1 MSSNKK
7 YWKSVEELNENS
19 SIVEALQQNE
29 FVEEIPTD
37 DFLGDKE
44 SLESSSTS
52 RRDFL
57 KYVGF
62 STAAASLAACEG
74 PVIKSIPYV
83 VQPTEI
89 VPGVA
94 NYYATTIADGFDF
107 ASVLVKTREGRP
119 IKIENNTDA
128 ATNGTANARVN
139 ASVLG
144 LYDNLRVKSPMKGES
159 KISWDTFL
167 SETTSKLKGLNGKQ
181 IVLLTQSMPSPSTNK
196 LIAEFKA
203 KYGNVNHVAY
213 DAVSESATLDAYQ
226 AKYGSRGM
234 ANYDFSKAM
243 TIVSVGADFLGDWQ
257 GGGFESAYA
266 KKRIPENG
274 KMSRHIQF
282 ESNMTLSGANADKRV
297 PLTPSEQKLALA
309 KLYSSITGNSVGSI
323 SLPEALDK
331 AVQAAANEL
340 SKAGSNA
347 VVVTGIQDVDAQTT
361 VLEINAHLRSK
372 AFDPKT
378 TIKTRQGSAKAITQL
393 VADMKAGKVGAII
406 MNGVN
411 PMYTLPNAA
420 DFAEGLAKT
429 DLSVAFSMKQDET
442 STKCHYIAAAPHYL
456 ESWGDVELKA
466 GHYSMMQPT
475 IRPLF
480 DTKQFQEILMSWTET
495 SGAYRDYL
503 KSVWT
508 QSILN
513 GASFNKAVQDGVFVV
528 GTSGNGSGSTGSS
541 TTTETSTTELKDKK
555 DRTFLGGVIHDVA
568 VGVGIKD
575 EDKDEYV
582 TTTTSTTVNNTSDS
596 INVASVLTGGAA
608 ARALAQTKLVEG
620 MELSLYTKTGM
631 GDGQQ
636 ANNPWLQE
644 FPDPITR
651 TTWDNYL
658 TISQADA
665 DTLEIKNWNVANG
678 GLNGSYAKVSVNGA
692 EAITLPVII
701 QPGQAKGSVGLAFG
715 YGRTSNALKD
725 EMKTGVN
732 AYPLYQGFNAVQNVT
747 IEKVAGEHEFA
758 CVQLHNTLMGRGDII
773 KETRLEIFNTY
784 GKEDEEHGWNKTPN
798 VSLNHVETPVTSPDV
813 DLWDEFDRSIGHHFN
828 LSIDLNACTGCG
840 ACVIAC
846 HAENNVPVVG
856 KSEMRRSRDMH
867 WLRIDRYY
875 SHQDTFSEDIEEK
888 EATDGLGLGNYV
900 FGDGQSDGSLSTFA
914 RLEDPAD
921 NPQVVFQPV
930 MCQHCNHAPC
940 ETVCPVAATVHG
952 RQGQNQMAY
961 NRCVG
966 TRYCANN
973 CPYKVRR
980 FNWFLYNKNDEFD
993 YYMNDDL
1000 GRMVLNPDVVVR
1012 SRGVMEK
1019 CSMCIQK
1026 TQKTILDAKRD
1037 GREIKDGEFETACSA
1052 ACGNGAMIF
1061 GDVNDKDSKIS
1072 ALKEDD
1078 RMYHMLEYVGTK
1090 PNVIYQTKV
1099 RNT

>member
-19 SIVEALQQNE
+19 SIVETLQQNE

-37 DFLGDKE
+37 EFLGDKE
-44 SLESSSTS
+44 SLESSSTT

-89 VPGVA
+89 IPGVA
-94 NYYATTIADGFDF
+94 NYYATTVADGFDF

-128 ATNGTANARVN
+128 ATNGMANARVN
-139 ASVLG
+139 ASILG
-144 LYDNLRVKSPMKGES
+144 LYDNLRVKSPMKGDTA
-159 KISWDTFL
+159 ISWDAFM
-167 SETTSKLKGLNGKQ
+167 SGTTSKLNGLSDDKA
-181 IVLLTQSMPSPSTNK
+181 IVFLTQTMASPSTSK
-196 LIAEFKA
+196 LVSEFAEKF
-203 KYGNVNHVAY
+203 GNVQHIVY

-243 TIVSVGADFLGDWQ
+243 TIVSIGADFLGDWQ
-257 GGGFESAYA
+257 GGGFDSGYSA
-266 KKRIPENG
+266 KRIPDHG

-282 ESNMTLSGANADKRV
+282 ESNMSLTGANADMRV
-297 PLTPSEQKLALA
+297 PLKPNEQKLALA
-309 KLYSSITGNSVGSI
+309 RLYSYVTGNSVGGS
-323 SLPEALDK
+323 SLPDALEAK
-331 AVQAAANEL
+331 VKAAAQEI

-347 VVVTGIQDVDAQTT
+347 VVVTGIQDVNAQT
-361 VLEINAHLRSK
+361 VALEINEYLNSK

-378 TIKTRQGSAKAITQL
+378 TIKTRQGNDKAVMQL

-420 DFAEGLAKT
+420 EFAEGLEKT
-429 DLSVAFSMKQDET
+429 DLSVAFTMKQDET
-442 STKCHYIAAAPHYL
+442 AVNCDYIAATPHYL
-456 ESWGDVELKA
+456 ESWGDVEMKS

-480 DTKQFQEILMSWTET
+480 DTKQFQEVLLAWNGNS
-495 SGAYRDYL
+495 SSYRDYL

-508 QSILN
+508 ADILN
-513 GASFNKAVQDGVFVV
+513 GASFNKAVQDGVFVTSSFNNNEV
-528 GTSGNGSGSTGSS
+528 SEDSASTLGELETPSGN
-541 TTTETSTTELKDKK
+541 
-555 DRTFLGGVIHDVA
+555 
-568 VGVGIKD
+568 
-575 EDKDEYV
+575 
-582 TTTTSTTVNNTSDS
+582 
-596 INVASVLTGGAA
+596 A
-608 ARALAQTKLVEG
+608 ARALASSAKGGSLQ
-620 MELSLYTKTGM
+620 LSLYTKVGM

-658 TISQADA
+658 TVSKADA
-665 DTLEIKNWNVANG
+665 DAMGLVNENVANG
-678 GLNGSYAKVSVNGA
+678 GLNGSYANVTVNGVTI
-692 EAITLPVII
+692 ENVPVII
-701 QPGQAKGSVGLAFG
+701 QPGQAKGSVGLALG
-715 YGRTSNALKD
+715 YGRTSSALKS
-725 EMKTGVN
+725 EMQTGVN
-732 AYPLYQGFNAVQNVT
+732 AYALYQGFNNVQDVT
-747 IEKVAGEHEFA
+747 VEKASGMHEFA

-773 KETRLEIFNTY
+773 KETSLEIFNT
-784 GKEDEEHGWNKTPN
+784 KDKLVWNKVPE
-798 VSLNHVETPVTSPDV
+798 VSLNHIETPVTSPDV

-856 KSEMRRSRDMH
+856 KTEMRRSRDMH

-875 SHQDTFSEDIEEK
+875 SSQDSFEGDNEK
-888 EATDGLGLGNYV
+888 KENISGLG
-900 FGDGQSDGSLSTFA
+900 SSLSEFG
-914 RLEDPAD
+914 EMESPAE
-921 NPQVVFQPV
+921 NPQVAFQPV

-940 ETVCPVAATVHG
+940 ETVCPVAATAHG
-952 RQGQNQMAY
+952 RQGQNHMAY

-1000 GRMVLNPDVVVR
+1000 GRMVLNPDVTVR

-1019 CSMCIQK
+1019 CSFCIQK

-1037 GREIKDGEFETACSA
+1037 GRLVKDGEFQTACSA
-1052 ACGNGAMIF
+1052 ACGNGAMVF
-1061 GDVNDKDSKIS
+1061 GDINDKESKI
-1072 ALKEDD
+1072 AELKEDD
-1078 RMYHMLEYVGTK
+1078 RMYHLLEHVGTK

-1099 RNT
+1099 RNTSKA